1 MKKAKAPHPPLG
13 TSLQRTLRHAG
24 SGVGVARK
32 AFPDEARHQIQ
43 VAVHKGEQHH
53 RGEVR
58 VVIEASLPLALAWAG
73 TTPRERA
80 RALFGALEVWNT
92 EDHSGV
98 LLYINLADHAVEL
111 LADRGID
118 ACVSPDAWRAICD
131 ELVHGLAERLCV
143 KPVLHAIEQIHAL
156 LVAHFPA
163 EAGHNPNELDDRPII
178 L

>member
-1 MKKAKAPHPPLG
+1 MKTPKASRPPLG
-13 TSLQRTLRHAG
+13 VSLQRTLRHFG
-24 SGVGVARK
+24 TGPSVARR

-43 VAVHKGEQHH
+43 VAVHRGEQHH

-58 VVIEASLPLALAWAG
+58 VVIESSLPLGLAWRG
-73 TTPRERA
+73 TTPRDRA

-118 ACVSPDAWRAICD
+118 ACVNAEAWRGICD
-131 ELVHGLAERLCV
+131 ELVQGLREKLYV
-143 KPVLHAIEQIHAL
+143 QPVLHAIAQIHAL
-156 LVAHFPA
+156 LIQHFPA
-163 EAGHNPNELDDRPII
+163 SAGHNPNELDDRPIV

>member
-1 MKKAKAPHPPLG
+1 MKPTGKKSLKRAFKHLG
-13 TSLQRTLRHAG
+13 TASA
-24 SGVGVARK
+24 VARR
-32 AFPDEARHQIQ
+32 AFPADAQHQLQ
-43 VAVHKGEQHH
+43 VAVHAGEQHH

-58 VVIEASLPLALAWAG
+58 VVIEASLPWELAWRG

-118 ACVSPDAWRAICD
+118 ARVSARAWEGICAD
-131 ELVHGLAERLCV
+131 LVQGLRESLSVR
-143 KPVLHAIEQIHAL
+143 PVLDAVARIHAL
-156 LVAHFPA
+156 LTEHFPS
-163 EAGHNPNELDDRPII
+163 GNGFNPNELDDRPIV

>member
-1 MKKAKAPHPPLG
+1 MHKPKPARPALNHSIQRALRHLG
-13 TSLQRTLRHAG
+13 TGPSL
-24 SGVGVARK
+24 ARR
-32 AFPDEARHQIQ
+32 AFPDAARHQIQ

-58 VVIEASLPLALAWAG
+58 VVIEASLPLGLAWRG
-73 TTPRERA
+73 VTPRERA

-118 ACVSPDAWRAICD
+118 ACVSPQAWQALC
-131 ELVHGLAERLCV
+131 EQLTHGLKKDLSV
-143 KPVLHAIEQIHAL
+143 KPVLDAIAQIHGL
-156 LVAHFPA
+156 LTEHFPA
-163 EAGHNPNELDDRPII
+163 EAGRNPNELDDRPII

>member
-1 MKKAKAPHPPLG
+1 MPSFKRALRHLG
-13 TSLQRTLRHAG
+13 TTQSA
-24 SGVGVARK
+24 ARK
-32 AFPDEARHQIQ
+32 AFPPEAQHQLQ
-43 VAVHKGEQHH
+43 VAVHAGEQHH

-58 VVIEASLPLALAWAG
+58 VAIESGMPVGHAWAG
-73 TTPRERA
+73 VTPRERA

-118 ACVSPDAWRAICD
+118 ARVGQTAWRQLCD
-131 ELVHGLAERLCV
+131 DLARGLAKELSV
-143 KPVLHAIEQIHAL
+143 NPVLDAIARIHAL
-156 LVAHFPA
+156 LIEHYPSD
-163 EAGHNPNELDDRPII
+163 GGYNPNELDDRPIV

>member
-1 MKKAKAPHPPLG
+1 MPSLKRALRHLG
-13 TSLQRTLRHAG
+13 TAQGT
-24 SGVGVARK
+24 ARK
-32 AFPDEARHQIQ
+32 AFPPDAQHRLQL
-43 VAVHKGEQHH
+43 AVHAGEQHH

-58 VVIEASLPLALAWAG
+58 VAIEASLPMSHAWAG
-73 TTPRERA
+73 VTPRQRA

-118 ACVSPDAWRAICD
+118 ARVSPAAWRQICD
-131 ELVHGLAERLCV
+131 DLARGLAKNLSV
-143 KPVLHAIEQIHAL
+143 DPVLDAIARIHAL
-156 LVAHFPA
+156 LIEHYPSD
-163 EAGHNPNELDDRPII
+163 GGYNPNELDDRPIV